1 VATVVVVDDS
11 AADCRLVETLLTFKG
26 HRVLSAGDSP
36 EGIELV
42 RRERP
47 DLVICDILLPTTDGY
62 ELVRELRRDPV
73 VGNTPV
79 IFNTATYIE
88 REVRR
93 LARLCGVRH
102 VLTKPCDPELFMAR
116 IEHILAEPSPPPQVR
131 REHLFA
137 SLVPH
142 APLMEDQQ
150 VSREHLAVVSTKLY
164 QKVAE
169 LERTVGE
176 RGELEARLRELL
188 RRLVAAQE
196 EERRRIAADVH
207 DDGIQVLAAVSAG
220 LQRLSEPSGDPAR
233 LQLVSEVDETIRLA
247 SGRLR
252 RLHLDLRSPVL
263 ELAGGLAA
271 ALREYLGQMS
281 AAEGL
286 EFDVQAPAG
295 TDLPSEMGLVLYRIA
310 QEALINVRK
319 HARASRVDVHIQ
331 ETDGG
336 LRVEV
341 RDDGVGFDL
350 TDRQSSP
357 GHLGTVAMRE
367 HVELVGGWWRCAST
381 PGEGT
386 TVEFWVPL

>member
-1 VATVVVVDDS
+1 VATIVVVDDN
-11 AADCRLVETLLTFKG
+11 AADRRLVETLLTFKG
-26 HRVLSAGDSP
+26 HRVLPAADSP
-36 EGIELV
+36 QGIELV

-62 ELVRELRRDPV
+62 ELVRDLRRDPV

-116 IEHILAEPSPPPQVR
+116 IEHILAEPSRAPQAR

-169 LERTVGE
+169 LERTAGE
-176 RGELEARLRELL
+176 HGELEARLRELL
-188 RRLVAAQE
+188 RRLVVAQE
-196 EERRRIAADVH
+196 EERRRVAADVH
-207 DDGIQVLAAVSAG
+207 DGGIQVLAAVSAG
-220 LQRLSEPSGDPAR
+220 LQRLREQTSDAGQLR
-233 LQLVSEVDETIRLA
+233 LVSELDETIRLA
-247 SGRLR
+247 AGRLR
-252 RLHLDLRSPVL
+252 TLHLDLRSPVP

-286 EFDVQAPAG
+286 EFDVQGPAG

-310 QEALINVRK
+310 QEALINVRE
-319 HARASRVDVHIQ
+319 HARASRVDVHVD
-331 ETDGG
+331 EVEGG
-336 LRVEV
+336 LRVVV
-341 RDDGVGFDL
+341 RDNGVGFDL
-350 TDRQSSP
+350 TERQSAP
-357 GHLGTVAMRE
+357 GHA
-367 HVELVGGWWRCAST
+367 ELIGGWWRCAST

-386 TVEFWVPL
+386 TVEFWAPL

>member
-1 VATVVVVDDS
+1 
-11 AADCRLVETLLTFKG
+11 VETLLTFKG
-26 HRVLSAGDSP
+26 HRVLSAADSP

-62 ELVRELRRDPV
+62 ELVRDLRRDPV

-79 IFNTATYIE
+79 IFNTATYLE

-116 IEHILAEPSPPPQVR
+116 IEHILAEPPPAPRAR

-169 LERTVGE
+169 LERRAGE
-176 RGELEARLRELL
+176 HGELEARLRELL
-188 RRLVAAQE
+188 RRLAAAQE
-196 EERRRIAADVH
+196 EERRRVAAEI
-207 DDGIQVLAAVSAG
+207 DDSGIQVLAAVSAG
-220 LQRLSEPSGDPAR
+220 LQRVREQTSDAGQLR
-233 LQLVSEVDETIRLA
+233 LVSELEETIRLA
-247 SGRLR
+247 SGRLGT
-252 RLHLDLRSPVL
+252 LHLDLRSPVL

-281 AAEGL
+281 AAEDL
-286 EFDVQAPAG
+286 EFDVQGPAG

-310 QEALINVRK
+310 QEALINVRE
-319 HARASRVDVHIQ
+319 HARASRVDVHV
-331 ETDGG
+331 EEVEGG

-350 TDRQSSP
+350 TDRQSAP
-357 GHLGTVAMRE
+357 GHA
-367 HVELVGGWWRCAST
+367 ELVGGWWRCAST